1 MSYFIGDDA
10 AQLIKTI
17 ESFDDSNVFLNE
29 EVPQAFLQSSPH
41 EFIYIQP
48 LNTTDIHYRSDRR
61 DYDFPTVQV
70 DLYTKSNATIKDLV
84 PKIFKLF
91 DSHLYGCFFDE
102 SGHDLSHSMKRYT
115 WRFSKERK
123 F

>member
-29 EVPQAFLQSSPH
+29 EVPQAFLQSSPQK
-41 EFIYIQP
+41 FIYIQP

-84 PKIFKLF
+84 PKIFQLF